1 MIAVRDNISPLVTHI
16 SSVPTDTNAAR
27 GIQRHVRNI
36 QNKFREHK
44 QQYRVFHGQTNKL
57 GTSRFLNFYRNER
70 TRKAFFEIPE
80 FVVLIYLTCR
90 QKSYN
95 NNNNNN
101 NYNNTVIYKIKKRQ
115 HNEIHL

>member
-57 GTSRFLNFYRNER
+57 GTSRFFVFIETNEQERLFLKSLN
-70 TRKAFFEIPE
+70 
-80 FVVLIYLTCR
+80 L
-90 QKSYN
+90 
-95 NNNNNN
+95 
-101 NYNNTVIYKIKKRQ
+101 
-115 HNEIHL
+115 